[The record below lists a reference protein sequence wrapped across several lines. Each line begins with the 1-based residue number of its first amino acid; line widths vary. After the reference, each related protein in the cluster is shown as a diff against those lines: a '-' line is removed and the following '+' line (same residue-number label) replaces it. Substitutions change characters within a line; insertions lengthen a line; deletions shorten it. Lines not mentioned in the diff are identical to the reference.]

1 VIVVDSSAWV
11 DVLRARDTPAARA
24 LRWLLERNRG
34 VALTEVVLMELLAG
48 SAKRDLGSMTAR
60 LSRFPVIP
68 LRGQE
73 DFEAAAE
80 LYRRCRDAGDAVRE
94 LSDCLVAVPAI
105 RVGAPVLH
113 ADADFDRLA
122 RHTPLQVVPLA

>member
-1 VIVVDSSAWV
+1 VIVVDSSAWL
-11 DVLRARDTPAARA
+11 DVFRDRDTPAARA
-24 LRWLLERNRG
+24 LAWLVESGRDIC
-34 VALTEVVLMELLAG
+34 VTDVVLMELLAG
-48 SAKRDLGSMTAR
+48 AGPREVEGMRIR
-60 LSRFPVIP
+60 LRAFPVIP

-80 LYRRCRDAGDAVRE
+80 LYRRCRDAGETLRE

-122 RHTPLQVVPLA
+122 RHTALEVVPTS